1 MRVEVRR
8 LLFLAG
14 HMRETDSIQ
23 LADLKTRLGHDL
35 QKRWLVKIL
44 KDNYDCELPIIPE
57 FCSDDEEPRSTLN

>member
-1 MRVEVRR
+1 
-8 LLFLAG
+8 
-14 HMRETDSIQ
+14 MRETDSIQ